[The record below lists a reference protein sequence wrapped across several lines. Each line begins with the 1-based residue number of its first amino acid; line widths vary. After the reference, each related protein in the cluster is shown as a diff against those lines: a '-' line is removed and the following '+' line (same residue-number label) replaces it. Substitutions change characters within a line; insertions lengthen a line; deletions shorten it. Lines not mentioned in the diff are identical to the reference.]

1 MLALIGFTRFPIFYS
16 SDGRKI
22 LGCEC
27 RDEKFREYILD
38 IRDRKVVAIGRLANL
53 RMRRRFV
60 IEDKAINPS
69 LKIAEETV
77 RKIYVYP
84 SYEGE
89 DPLDNVLAMGIV
101 LKGVRNPV
109 FVPLISLKHL
119 DEKEA
124 QALLGISRAK
134 ALTIERMVEFLRSIG
149 IEAQTRNL
157 VEGIVVDIYDP
168 EIDERYQVLVDDKG
182 RVLDTN
188 VCIEAETQ
196 LYLPEIVLLI
206 RQRGEIFVYS
216 RRW

>member
-69 LKIAEETV
+69 LKIAEEVV

-89 DPLDNVLAMGIV
+89 GPLANVLAMGIA
-101 LKGVRNPV
+101 LKGVRKPI
-109 FVPLISLKHL
+109 FIPLIALGYITES
-119 DEKEA
+119 EA
-124 QALLGISRAK
+124 QALLGISRVRD
-134 ALTIERMVEFLRSIG
+134 LTVDRMVEFLRSLG
-149 IEAQTRNL
+149 IEVGTRNL
-157 VEGIVVDIYDP
+157 VEGTVVDIYDP
-168 EIDERYQVLVDDKG
+168 QIDLRYQVLVDDRG
-182 RVLDTN
+182 RVVDTN
-188 VCIEAETQ
+188 VCIESDVRF
-196 LYLPEIVLLI
+196 YLPEIVLLI
-206 RQRGEIFVYS
+206 RRRGGAFVYS